1 MVVEGVWEWIKQ
13 MDVISPLKKPNL
25 STHYPVIMY
34 NEGLTIFLKK
44 RKTKMIEFLDLFKG
58 EKKRPLGMFPRF
70 IIGYGVMSRVF
81 KWIY

>member
-44 RKTKMIEFLDLFKG
+44 
-58 EKKRPLGMFPRF
+58 EKQRWLNF
-70 IIGYGVMSRVF
+70 
-81 KWIY
+81 WIYF